1 MEPTRHQ
8 PRAANTRVVRQY
20 SNSTCERW
28 KSVDDQSKKHHY
40 VPRSV
45 LRRFSFDQARTWIYV
60 FDKAQMK
67 SFPSS
72 ILNAGCEN
80 HFNAVEVEGQTV
92 SFEGLFQTNDNQ
104 LARLLDTIVSNR
116 SLVHLTPEDRV
127 ALSEVVAAQIVRT
140 KMMRTTMRSIAEQML
155 AALCEVGIDPGEV
168 DGLSIPTDQE
178 VKRAALASFLD
189 LRRIVGALQ
198 EKRPILIHS
207 SNSQVFW
214 ISDNPVVL
222 HNTFPYGERALNAPG
237 IEIYFPISSE
247 LVLGFFCPS
256 IEVKIQQLLSLE
268 HPGIDRQKYS
278 EIYRGLQGG
287 DAVSLGP
294 ETVPFLNS
302 LQVLHSSRF
311 LYAPSNEFE
320 HAREILQR
328 QPKAQNVQTLFSV
341 GRMGQGPPSRLNM
354 PPGLWV
360 VFYGGRNHHMIA
372 VDGWDESAD
381 CLEFE
386 TRDLVTLQA
395 ILDDQPLK
403 QAVLFQ
409 DGAERRG
416 MREVEIEVLRKSAPF
431 HIRVTHRDEILNQLL
446 RSVRVRRLS

>member
-1 MEPTRHQ
+1 L
-8 PRAANTRVVRQY
+8 
-20 SNSTCERW
+20 
-28 KSVDDQSKKHHY
+28 DDHSKKHHY
-40 VPRSV
+40 VPQSV
-45 LRRFSFDQARTWIYV
+45 LRRFSFDQEQKRVHA
-60 FDKAQMK
+60 FDKTNMK
-67 SFPSS
+67 SYPSS
-72 ILNAGCEN
+72 VENAGSEN
-80 HFNAVEVEGQTV
+80 YFNTVEVEGQVV
-92 SFEGLFQTNDNQ
+92 SFEGLFKTNDDQ
-104 LARLLDTIVSNR
+104 LGLLLGTIASNR
-116 SLVHLTPEDRV
+116 SLAVLTPADRV

-140 KMMRTTMRSIAEQML
+140 KMVRTTMRSIAEQML
-155 AALCEVGIDPGEV
+155 AALSEAGIDPGEV
-168 DGLSIPTDQE
+168 DGLSIPTNQE
-178 VKRAALASFLD
+178 VRRAALASFLD
-189 LRRIVGALQ
+189 LRRIVSAIQ
-198 EKRPILIHS
+198 EKRPILIHR

-268 HPGIDRQKYS
+268 HPNIDRQKYS

-302 LQVLHSSRF
+302 LQVLRSSRF

-320 HAREILQR
+320 HAREILHR
-328 QPKAQNVQTLFSV
+328 QPEAQNVQTLIAV
-341 GRMGQGPPSRLNM
+341 GRMGQGPPSHTNM

-360 VFYGGRNHHMIA
+360 VFYGGRSHHMIA
-372 VDGWDESAD
+372 VDCWDESAD
-381 CLEFE
+381 FLEFE
-386 TRDLVTLQA
+386 TRDLATLQA
-395 ILDDQPLK
+395 ILADQPLK

-416 MREVEIEVLRKSAPF
+416 MREVQIEILRKSVPF

-446 RSVRVRRLS
+446 RSVRVRCLP

>member
-1 MEPTRHQ
+1 M
-8 PRAANTRVVRQY
+8 V
-20 SNSTCERW
+20 
-28 KSVDDQSKKHHY
+28 
-40 VPRSV
+40 
-45 LRRFSFDQARTWIYV
+45 
-60 FDKAQMK
+60 
-67 SFPSS
+67 
-72 ILNAGCEN
+72 
-80 HFNAVEVEGQTV
+80 
-92 SFEGLFQTNDNQ
+92 
-104 LARLLDTIVSNR
+104 
-116 SLVHLTPEDRV
+116 
-127 ALSEVVAAQIVRT
+127 
-140 KMMRTTMRSIAEQML
+140 RTTMRSIAKQML
-155 AALCEVGIDPGEV
+155 SALGEAGIDPGEV

-189 LRRIVGALQ
+189 LRRIVGAIQ

-256 IEVKIQQLLSLE
+256 IEVKIQQLLSLNN
-268 HPGIDRQKYS
+268 PGIDRQKYS

-320 HAREILQR
+320 LAREILQC
-328 QPKAQNVQTLFSV
+328 QPDTRNVQTLISV
-341 GRMGQGPPSRLNM
+341 GRMGQGPPLRPTM

-360 VFYGGRNHHMIA
+360 VFYGDRSHHMIA
-372 VDGWDESAD
+372 VDCWDESAD
-381 CLEFE
+381 FLEFE
-386 TRDLVTLQA
+386 TRDLAALQA
-395 ILDDQPLK
+395 ILADQPLK

-409 DGAERRG
+409 DGAERTG
-416 MREVEIEVLRKSAPF
+416 MREVQIEVLRKSAPSR
-431 HIRVTHRDEILNQLL
+431 IRVTHRDETLNQIL
-446 RSVRVRRLS
+446 RSVRVQSRTSCRS